1 MDGHTH
7 RLPKP
12 KSRGERMVELALS
25 KIKSTSDL
33 PTKQDEAGTSFDPF
47 DIDPEDP
54 FDVGSWHYGVDA
66 DNDSSDAY
74 IPSTVPEAR
83 EESDHDV
90 CPLPKVVTSNVQNTT
105 TETVP
110 EAREESDHDV
120 CPLPKVVTSNVQN
133 TTTEKKKPKRPC
145 YYCGEEQSQL
155 VRHLTRKHKMEDAVV
170 AALKLPKMEQR
181 RAFEKIRKDGILKMN
196 NVLEREHFD
205 TLCDSIRDLT
215 TGENGEI
222 KAGLKLKI
230 GYVLKKLIKTAKRYY
245 IQTNE
250 MEKSVE
256 VDRFSAVLDLNWD
269 YIFYTAQVM
278 CEQRRN
284 TLRKPQAMPVE
295 EDVSKLRAFILN
307 EMQKLSDDELM
318 KWDHHDFVKMRNLIV
333 SRLTMF
339 NARRG
344 GEPARLTLQEW
355 EEAANNSW
363 VDPQL
368 VQTVKDP
375 LEKALFEQFK
385 LAYQAGKGS
394 KKLVPILIPIDTVK
408 PIMKL
413 IEQRI
418 EVEIS
423 DANPFLFANTRTSL
437 DHAVGWQC
445 IKAVIKMMGP
455 ELEKP
460 DLLIADK
467 FRHRLSTLYAVL
479 ELPANE
485 CEAFYR
491 HMGHSEAIN
500 KHVYQCPLSI
510 GEVVNVGGFL
520 KAVDDP
526 SSCKLPVPGKTNST
540 ISSVGAVNELPPPTE
555 NNGQDHINEFETED
569 NVQQPTPEELEELP
583 DLTSES
589 SKKNVSEATDAK
601 KATRRC
607 CKWSIKNT
615 NLVKD
620 FFTEIIHDCTSKG
633 SKGSLPG
640 KTSILAFLEKH
651 PIFKEREMSK
661 FSLKEQI
668 SLVKTK
674 IFNERNKAR
683 SSFKCLTE

>member
-33 PTKQDEAGTSFDPF
+33 PTKQGTSFDPF

-66 DNDSSDAY
+66 DDDSSDAY
-74 IPSTVPEAR
+74 IPSSVPESSDSGEESEVFPIQEIDTEKLSTATKTVPEAR

-110 EAREESDHDV
+110 EARDESDHDV

-222 KAGLKLKI
+222 KAGLKLMI
-230 GYVLKKLIKTAKRYY
+230 GYVLKKLIKTAKGYY

-318 KWDHHDFVKMRNLIV
+318 KWDHHYFC
-333 SRLTMF
+333 
-339 NARRG
+339 
-344 GEPARLTLQEW
+344 
-355 EEAANNSW
+355 
-363 VDPQL
+363 
-368 VQTVKDP
+368 KDA
-375 LEKALFEQFK
+375 E
-385 LAYQAGKGS
+385 
-394 KKLVPILIPIDTVK
+394 
-408 PIMKL
+408 
-413 IEQRI
+413 
-418 EVEIS
+418 
-423 DANPFLFANTRTSL
+423 L
-437 DHAVGWQC
+437 D
-445 IKAVIKMMGP
+445 
-455 ELEKP
+455 
-460 DLLIADK
+460 
-467 FRHRLSTLYAVL
+467 Y
-479 ELPANE
+479 
-485 CEAFYR
+485 
-491 HMGHSEAIN
+491 
-500 KHVYQCPLSI
+500 
-510 GEVVNVGGFL
+510 
-520 KAVDDP
+520 
-526 SSCKLPVPGKTNST
+526 
-540 ISSVGAVNELPPPTE
+540 
-555 NNGQDHINEFETED
+555 
-569 NVQQPTPEELEELP
+569 
-583 DLTSES
+583 
-589 SKKNVSEATDAK
+589 
-601 KATRRC
+601 
-607 CKWSIKNT
+607 
-615 NLVKD
+615 
-620 FFTEIIHDCTSKG
+620 
-633 SKGSLPG
+633 
-640 KTSILAFLEKH
+640 
-651 PIFKEREMSK
+651 
-661 FSLKEQI
+661 
-668 SLVKTK
+668 
-674 IFNERNKAR
+674 
-683 SSFKCLTE
+683 

>member
-1 MDGHTH
+1 MGQKYKKEKHVVMSEM
-7 RLPKP
+7 RVIANLIL
-12 KSRGERMVELALS
+12 RMRVVSLN
-25 KIKSTSDL
+25 
-33 PTKQDEAGTSFDPF
+33 
-47 DIDPEDP
+47 
-54 FDVGSWHYGVDA
+54 
-66 DNDSSDAY
+66 DN
-74 IPSTVPEAR
+74 
-83 EESDHDV
+83 
-90 CPLPKVVTSNVQNTT
+90 L
-105 TETVP
+105 
-110 EAREESDHDV
+110 
-120 CPLPKVVTSNVQN
+120 
-133 TTTEKKKPKRPC
+133 
-145 YYCGEEQSQL
+145 
-155 VRHLTRKHKMEDAVV
+155 
-170 AALKLPKMEQR
+170 
-181 RAFEKIRKDGILKMN
+181 RAQ

-230 GYVLKKLIKTAKRYY
+230 GYVLKKLIKTAKGYY

-318 KWDHHDFVKMRNLIV
+318 KWDHHDFVQMRNLIV

-344 GEPARLTLQEW
+344 GETARLSLQEW

-375 LEKALFEQFK
+375 REKALFEQFK
-385 LAYQAGKGS
+385 LAYQAGKDS

-423 DANPFLFANTRTSL
+423 DANPFLFANTGTSL

-485 CEAFYR
+485 REAFYR
-491 HMGHSEAIN
+491 HMGHSEAKTRLFIN
-500 KHVYQCPLSI
+500 ALS
-510 GEVVNVGGFL
+510 
-520 KAVDDP
+520 
-526 SSCKLPVPGKTNST
+526 
-540 ISSVGAVNELPPPTE
+540 
-555 NNGQDHINEFETED
+555 Q
-569 NVQQPTPEELEELP
+569 
-583 DLTSES
+583 
-589 SKKNVSEATDAK
+589 
-601 KATRRC
+601 
-607 CKWSIKNT
+607 
-615 NLVKD
+615 
-620 FFTEIIHDCTSKG
+620 
-633 SKGSLPG
+633 
-640 KTSILAFLEKH
+640 LEK
-651 PIFKEREMSK
+651 
-661 FSLKEQI
+661 
-668 SLVKTK
+668 
-674 IFNERNKAR
+674 
-683 SSFKCLTE
+683 

>member
-1 MDGHTH
+1 MSEM
-7 RLPKP
+7 RVLANLIL
-12 KSRGERMVELALS
+12 RMRVVSLN
-25 KIKSTSDL
+25 
-33 PTKQDEAGTSFDPF
+33 
-47 DIDPEDP
+47 
-54 FDVGSWHYGVDA
+54 
-66 DNDSSDAY
+66 DNLRA
-74 IPSTVPEAR
+74 
-83 EESDHDV
+83 
-90 CPLPKVVTSNVQNTT
+90 QN
-105 TETVP
+105 
-110 EAREESDHDV
+110 
-120 CPLPKVVTSNVQN
+120 L
-133 TTTEKKKPKRPC
+133 
-145 YYCGEEQSQL
+145 
-155 VRHLTRKHKMEDAVV
+155 
-170 AALKLPKMEQR
+170 
-181 RAFEKIRKDGILKMN
+181 
-196 NVLEREHFD
+196 LEREHFD

-215 TGENGEI
+215 TGGNGEI

-230 GYVLKKLIKTAKRYY
+230 GYVLKKLIKTAKGYY

-339 NARRG
+339 NAKRG
-344 GEPARLTLQEW
+344 SEPARLTLQEW

-423 DANPFLFANTRTSL
+423 DANPFLFANTGTSL

-485 CEAFYR
+485 REAFYR

-526 SSCKLPVPGKTNST
+526 SSCKLLVPGKTNST

-589 SKKNVSEATDAK
+589 SKKNFSEATDAK
-601 KATRRC
+601 KGTRRY

-615 NLVKD
+615 NLVKE
-620 FFTEIIHDCTSKG
+620 FFTETIHDCTSKG

-651 PIFKEREMSK
+651 PIFKERETSK
-661 FSLKEQI
+661 SSLKEQI

-674 IFNERNKAR
+674 IFIERNKAR